1 MQLSSM
7 TRLMLFTLVCAIVMV
22 PLLVLADDGRPGI
35 PVPQPTLA
43 EYDIIVADGASQP
56 AQNESLACDQAK
68 NIALQ
73 IARVAY
79 SYQTQVLRVRHS
91 SSPTIDYDTT
101 WHADARICTAKI
113 RIEWPHEP
121 QRATI
126 PRPAGLIDR

>member
-7 TRLMLFTLVCAIVMV
+7 TRLMLFTLVCAIVAL
-22 PLLVLADDGRPGI
+22 PLFALADEGRPGI
-35 PVPQPTLA
+35 PVPQPTLT

-56 AQNESLACDQAK
+56 TQNESLACDQAK
-68 NIALQ
+68 NVALQ
-73 IARVAY
+73 IARVAH
-79 SYQTQVLRVRHS
+79 SYQIQVLRVRHTL
-91 SSPTIDYDTT
+91 SPTIHYDTT

>member
-22 PLLVLADDGRPGI
+22 PLLVLANDGRPGI
-35 PVPQPTLA
+35 SVPQPTLA

-56 AQNESLACDQAK
+56 TQNESRACDQAK
-68 NIALQ
+68 NVALQ

-79 SYQTQVLRVRHS
+79 SYQTQVLRVRHT
-91 SSPTIDYDTT
+91 SSPTIHYDTT
-101 WHADARICTAKI
+101 WHTDARICTAKI

>member
-1 MQLSSM
+1 MKLSSM
-7 TRLMLFTLVCAIVMV
+7 TRLMLFTLACAIVMV

-56 AQNESLACDQAK
+56 TQNESLACDQAK
-68 NIALQ
+68 HVALQ

-79 SYQTQVLRVRHS
+79 SYQTQVLRVRHT
-91 SSPTIDYDTT
+91 SSPTIHYDTT

>member
-56 AQNESLACDQAK
+56 TQNESLACDQAK
-68 NIALQ
+68 NVALQ

-79 SYQTQVLRVRHS
+79 SYQTQVLRVRHT
-91 SSPTIDYDTT
+91 SSPTIHYDTT

-126 PRPAGLIDR
+126 PRLAGLIDR

>member
-68 NIALQ
+68 NVALQ

-79 SYQTQVLRVRHS
+79 SYQTQVLRVRHT
-91 SSPTIDYDTT
+91 SSPTITT
-101 WHADARICTAKI
+101 T
-113 RIEWPHEP
+113 PHGMPMPASAPPRFGSNGRMNRSEP
-121 QRATI
+121 LSRDQ
-126 PRPAGLIDR
+126 PD

>member
-1 MQLSSM
+1 M
-7 TRLMLFTLVCAIVMV
+7 
-22 PLLVLADDGRPGI
+22 
-35 PVPQPTLA
+35 PQPTLA
-43 EYDIIVADGASQP
+43 EYDMIVADGASQP
-56 AQNESLACDQAK
+56 TQNESLACDQAK
-68 NIALQ
+68 NVALQ

-79 SYQTQVLRVRHS
+79 SYQTQVLRVRHT

>member
-7 TRLMLFTLVCAIVMV
+7 TRLMLFTLVCLIVML

-35 PVPQPTLA
+35 PLPQPTLA
-43 EYDIIVADGASQP
+43 EYDIIIADGASQP
-56 AQNESLACDQAK
+56 TQNESLACDEAK
-68 NIALQ
+68 NVALQ
-73 IARVAY
+73 IARVAH
-79 SYQTQVLRVRHS
+79 SYQTQVLRVRHTL
-91 SSPTIDYDTT
+91 SPTIHYDTI

>member
-68 NIALQ
+68 NVALQ
-73 IARVAY
+73 IALVAY
-79 SYQTQVLRVRHS
+79 SYQTQVLRVRHT
-91 SSPTIDYDTT
+91 SSPTIHYDTT

>member
-56 AQNESLACDQAK
+56 TQNESLACDQAK
-68 NIALQ
+68 NVALQ
-73 IARVAY
+73 IARVAP
-79 SYQTQVLRVRHS
+79 SYRTQVLRVRHTS
-91 SSPTIDYDTT
+91 NATIHYDTT

>member
-56 AQNESLACDQAK
+56 TQNESLACDQAK
-68 NIALQ
+68 NVALQ

-79 SYQTQVLRVRHS
+79 SYQTLVLRVRHT
-91 SSPTIDYDTT
+91 SSPTIHYDTT
-101 WHADARICTAKI
+101 WHADARICIAKI

>member
-35 PVPQPTLA
+35 PVSQPTLA
-43 EYDIIVADGASQP
+43 EYDIIVAYGASQP
-56 AQNESLACDQAK
+56 TQNESLACDQAK

-79 SYQTQVLRVRHS
+79 SYQTQVLRVRHTS
-91 SSPTIDYDTT
+91 NATIHYDTT

>member
-1 MQLSSM
+1 MKLSSM
-7 TRLMLFTLVCAIVMV
+7 TRLMLFTLACAIVMV
-22 PLLVLADDGRPGI
+22 PLLVLADEGRPGI

-43 EYDIIVADGASQP
+43 EYHIIVADGASQP
-56 AQNESLACDQAK
+56 TQNGSLSCDRAK
-68 NIALQ
+68 HVALQ
-73 IARVAY
+73 ITRVAY
-79 SYQTQVLRVRHS
+79 SYQTHVLRVRHT
-91 SSPTIDYDTT
+91 SSPTIHYDTT

>member
-56 AQNESLACDQAK
+56 TQNESLACDQAK
-68 NIALQ
+68 HVALQ

-79 SYQTQVLRVRHS
+79 SYQTQVLRVRHT
-91 SSPTIDYDTT
+91 SSPTIHYDTT
-101 WHADARICTAKI
+101 WQADARICTAKI